1 MNGTRPPTYVVI
13 TPMRNERATID
24 STLESVCAQTV
35 RPTLW
40 IVLVDGSTD
49 GSRERVQE
57 YAQRH
62 PFIRC
67 VDLPDRGF
75 DLVGQGVAEVLNRG
89 LALIRDVPSD
99 YVSKLDADLD
109 LPHDY
114 FERLL
119 TLMEQDPRLG
129 LTSGQPYV
137 QENGVRVLERHS
149 TYFPSGTARLYRR
162 AALDQIGEFVRS
174 VGWDT
179 VDILRLRMRGFTT
192 RMVHDLQYHHMRR
205 MGTRRGYIDGMVRD
219 GRNAYLTGYTP
230 WFFFLRALFNG
241 RSFPYVV
248 RTACM
253 LWGYAGAFARRLPRA
268 VSREEQAFHERLQR
282 QRLLLQRIE

>member
-1 MNGTRPPTYVVI
+1 MSPTYVVV
-13 TPMRNERATID
+13 TPMRNERATIE
-24 STLESVCAQTV
+24 TTIASVCAQTV
-35 RPTLW
+35 RPKLW
-40 IVLVDGSTD
+40 IILVDGSTD
-49 GSRERVQE
+49 GSRERVIEHARQ
-57 YAQRH
+57 H
-62 PFIRC
+62 PWIRC

-89 LALIRDVPSD
+89 LAAIRDVPSD

-109 LPHDY
+109 LPPDY

-119 TLMEQDPRLG
+119 AFMEADGRTG
-129 LTSGQPYV
+129 LVSGQPYV
-137 QENGVRVLERHS
+137 TENGERLLERHS

-162 AALDQIGEFVRS
+162 RALDQIGDFVRS

-192 RMVHDLQYHHMRR
+192 RMLHDVQYHHMRR
-205 MGTRRGYIDGMVRD
+205 MGTRRGYVDGMVRD

-230 WFFFLRALFNG
+230 WFFFLRAVYNG
-241 RSFPYVV
+241 RFFPYVL

-253 LWGYAGAFARRLPRA
+253 LWGYASALLRRLPRA
-268 VSREEQAFHERLQR
+268 VSAEELAFHVRLQR
-282 QRLLLQRIE
+282 RRLMLQRIE